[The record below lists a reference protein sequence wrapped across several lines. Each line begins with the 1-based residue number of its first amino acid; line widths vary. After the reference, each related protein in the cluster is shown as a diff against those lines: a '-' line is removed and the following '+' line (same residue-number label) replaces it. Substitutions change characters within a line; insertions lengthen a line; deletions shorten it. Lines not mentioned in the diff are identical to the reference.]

1 MCVFFVPCHNQ
12 HLNAIVGVLLDGMER
27 SASSYTEQAGGGD
40 DAMVWTIA
48 NRLETIGWLSK
59 GIWKLT
65 PEQVRFVYR
74 HSVNGVRNIFP
85 ETLNPKP

>member
-1 MCVFFVPCHNQ
+1 VQ
-12 HLNAIVGVLLDGMER
+12 HLTAIVGVLLDGMER
-27 SASSYTEQAGGGD
+27 SAAVYTEQGGGVD
-40 DAMVWTIA
+40 DATVWMIA

-74 HSVNGVRNIFP
+74 HSIYMI
-85 ETLNPKP
+85 